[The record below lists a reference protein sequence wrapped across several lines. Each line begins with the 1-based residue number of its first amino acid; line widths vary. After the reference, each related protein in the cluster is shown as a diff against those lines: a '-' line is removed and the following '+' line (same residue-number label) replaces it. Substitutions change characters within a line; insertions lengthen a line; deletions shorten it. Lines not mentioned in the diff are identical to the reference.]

1 MSDDA
6 KTTATSPPA
15 IATAAG
21 SSEASKGPSLAS
33 EGPSLATSS
42 TLRRASSRYSGDSWD
57 ERERSPSCVPK
68 AWGGFCGCVQTFL
81 VERIDF
87 EDVFIRNAFRL
98 YREEA
103 LRNDSMARKWLGM

>member
-15 IATAAG
+15 IASLSNVTAAG
-21 SSEASKGPSLAS
+21 SSEAS

-57 ERERSPSCVPK
+57 ERERSPSCVPN

-98 YREEA
+98 YREGA